1 MIRMDNNAERD
12 IAPEPE
18 AEGATYP
25 TAEVDS
31 VAAELEAEAAA
42 SPEDDTVL
50 ELLVA
55 SFADDDQAETAYNT
69 LREAEKEGQL
79 VTADL
84 AIVERDDNNRLSV
97 RESQDVDMA
106 PGALLGAGIGAIL
119 GLIAGPLGLVVA
131 AAGGALAGGVAA
143 EAIDAGVEDDWLR
156 ALGEALK
163 PGGALV
169 AVAIARYWVPLAAG
183 YLQQAGGEVT
193 RHPLP
198 EPLAREL
205 QGS

>member
-1 MIRMDNNAERD
+1 MDSNAERD
-12 IAPEPE
+12 GAATPEPE

-25 TAEVDS
+25 AADIDH
-31 VAAELEAEAAA
+31 VAAELEAAAAA
-42 SPEDDTVL
+42 SPEDDTVI

-55 SFADDDQAETAYNT
+55 SFADDERAEAAYNT
-69 LREAEKEGQL
+69 LRDVEKQGQL
-79 VTADL
+79 LTADL
-84 AIVERDDNNRLSV
+84 AIVERHENNHLSV
-97 RESQDVDMA
+97 REAQDVDAA

-119 GLIAGPLGLVVA
+119 GTVAGPLGLVA
-131 AAGGALAGGVAA
+131 GAAGGAFAGGVAA
-143 EAIDAGVEDDWLR
+143 ESIDAGVEDDWLR

-163 PGGALV
+163 PGSALV

-198 EPLAREL
+198 EPLASEL
-205 QGS
+205 QSP

>member
-1 MIRMDNNAERD
+1 MDNYEERSE
-12 IAPEPE
+12 APTPEPE

-25 TAEVDS
+25 EAEVDS
-31 VAAELEAEAAA
+31 IAAKLEADAAA
-42 SPEDDTVL
+42 SPEDDTMV

-55 SFADDDQAETAYNT
+55 SFAGDEQAEAAYST
-69 LREAEKEGQL
+69 LREAEKQGL
-79 VTADL
+79 LLTADL
-84 AIVERDDNNRLSV
+84 AIVERGEDNRLSV
-97 RESQDVDMA
+97 RESEDVDAA

-119 GLIAGPLGLVVA
+119 GMVAGPLGLVVA

-156 ALGEALK
+156 ALGEALR

-205 QGS
+205 QSS

>member
-1 MIRMDNNAERD
+1 M
-12 IAPEPE
+12 
-18 AEGATYP
+18 
-25 TAEVDS
+25 
-31 VAAELEAEAAA
+31 L
-42 SPEDDTVL
+42 
-50 ELLVA
+50 
-55 SFADDDQAETAYNT
+55 
-69 LREAEKEGQL
+69 
-79 VTADL
+79 
-84 AIVERDDNNRLSV
+84 
-97 RESQDVDMA
+97 
-106 PGALLGAGIGAIL
+106 PGALLGAGIGAVL

-169 AVAIARYWVPLAAG
+169 VLAIARYWVPLAAG